1 MMTKRIIKILFIV
14 IASLM
19 SIVLAL
25 GIIYHVTEPSIKL
38 KGEASMEKTLSE
50 GYQEPGYEAKYWFI
64 DITDRVEVK
73 SDVNDKKVGD
83 YSVNYYVSFLNKE
96 SNTVRTVKIVDRE
109 PPVITLKEGES
120 ISVLTNSKFHD
131 PGYSAEDDS
140 DGDVTESVKVKGI
153 VDTFNPGTY
162 KILYSVTDS
171 HGKKKKKERKIVV
184 EGEPKEKAQKVIFLT
199 FDDGPSDNV
208 TPKILKI
215 LKKYNVPATFFIID
229 YGQSEGK
236 IELLKSA
243 IADGHTIG
251 IHGYS
256 HDYSKIYKSVPA
268 FMKNVEKMDKK
279 IRKDLDYEPF
289 IMRFPGGS
297 SNTVSKNYCDG
308 IMSELVKKVQKE
320 GYYYSDWN
328 VDSID
333 ASGNGVSA
341 KSILSSVKRGC
352 KKEQYNIVL
361 MHDSDAK
368 KTTAEALPKIIE
380 WAKKEGYTFA
390 AMEKGGPTMHHGVN
404 N

>member
-1 MMTKRIIKILFIV
+1 
-14 IASLM
+14 M
-19 SIVLAL
+19 SIALAL

-38 KGEASMEKTLSE
+38 KGEASMEKSLTE

-96 SNTVRTVKIVDRE
+96 SNTVRNVKIVDRE
-109 PPVITLKEGES
+109 PPVITLNEGDR

-162 KILYSVTDS
+162 TISYSVTDS
-171 HGKKKKKERKIVV
+171 YGNEAKKERKIVV
-184 EGEPKEKAQKVIFLT
+184 EGEPEEKPKKVIYLT

-236 IELLKSA
+236 IKMLKSA

-268 FMKNVEKMDKK
+268 FMENVEKLERK
-279 IRKDLDYEPF
+279 IREDLDYKPF

-297 SNTVSKNYCDG
+297 SNTVSKDACDG
-308 IMSELVKKVQKE
+308 IMSELVKKVQEE

-328 VDSID
+328 VDSVD
-333 ASGNGVSA
+333 ASGNGISA
-341 KSILSSVKRGC
+341 DRILSSVKKGC
-352 KKEQYNIVL
+352 KTKQYNIVL

-390 AMEKGGPTMHHGVN
+390 AMEKGGPTVHHKVN